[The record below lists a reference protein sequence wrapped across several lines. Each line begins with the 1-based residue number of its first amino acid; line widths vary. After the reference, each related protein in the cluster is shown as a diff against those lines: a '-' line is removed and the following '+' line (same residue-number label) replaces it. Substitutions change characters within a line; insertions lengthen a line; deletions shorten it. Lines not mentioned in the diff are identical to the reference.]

1 MSCRYAMMQ
10 VQGLEW
16 QHWNGGR
23 TPVQTALHWHMT
35 EAAWTFLRLRPH
47 DDFASALPKL
57 GEGGDR
63 AGAMAVTITRRASL
77 LKFDPSLVPP
87 DGVQVVL
94 PCAAP
99 LKQLGKDA
107 AGHAFHA
114 FARRQSGLD
123 QGTGLTSTGVT
134 ACPLPCSS
142 CGICLR
148 QLLT

>member
-1 MSCRYAMMQ
+1 
-10 VQGLEW
+10 
-16 QHWNGGR
+16 
-23 TPVQTALHWHMT
+23 
-35 EAAWTFLRLRPH
+35 
-47 DDFASALPKL
+47 
-57 GEGGDR
+57 
-63 AGAMAVTITRRASL
+63 MAVTITRRASL

-123 QGTGLTSTGVT
+123 QGTGLTSTGVI
-134 ACPLPCSS
+134 ACPLPCST

-148 QLLT
+148 QLL